1 MVLSQTMSAVPYR
14 DFAYPLNVLMHVLM
28 LEEGVVGAL
37 HYGLFEDPTEQ
48 IGVAQARSTAL
59 LMSRLPP
66 PPARLL
72 DVGIGLGTTLHALT
86 IAGYAAVGITPEA
99 SQVALAGAR
108 YGETLSAHCTR
119 FEDLDSS
126 FGPFDVVIFQE
137 SSQYIDS
144 SGLFATAGAL
154 TSRVLVLDE
163 FSLRSADPSHVL
175 HSRANFLD
183 AAARA
188 GFALVEERDLSMQA
202 APTVD
207 YFLERLPRHRDALQQ
222 AVGVTE
228 QQLAALV
235 ESGHRYRRHYAD
247 GTYGYRLMDLRCAR

>member
-1 MVLSQTMSAVPYR
+1 MSAAPYR

-28 LEEGVVGAL
+28 LEEGAVGAL

-48 IGVAQARSTAL
+48 IGLAQARSTAL

-66 PPARLL
+66 LPARVL

-86 IAGYAAVGITPEA
+86 MAGYAAVGITPEA
-99 SQVALAGAR
+99 SQVALAGER
-108 YGETLSAHCTR
+108 YGDVVSAHCAR

-126 FGPFDVVIFQE
+126 FGPFDLVLFQE

-144 SGLFATAGAL
+144 SRLFATACAL
-154 TSRVLVLDE
+154 TLRVLVLDE
-163 FSLRSADPSHVL
+163 FSLRPAEPPHAL

-188 GFALVEERDLSMQA
+188 GFELVEEMDLSIQA

-207 YFLERLPRHRDALQQ
+207 YFLERFPRHGDALRQT
-222 AVGVTE
+222 VGVTE
-228 QQLAALV
+228 QQLAELI